1 MLTLFIC
8 ICVLIF
14 PLNLGINAAFLKEE
28 KKAFFGIYLFGVIK
42 IVGGYAEKI
51 TEGFAV
57 HLSDKKVV
65 IINYKA
71 MLGAK
76 DRIKPFMDYHFTKI
90 KIVIESG
97 SENNLITPVSIAFIS
112 EYIMSFIERYYSFKK
127 PYLVIDCGFNVYDGK
142 NKLNLFIRLNVVFN
156 LIMIISSIIKIITEK
171 TIYAIRQR
179 KNKN

>member
-28 KKAFFGIYLFGVIK
+28 KKAFFGIYLFGIIK

-76 DRIKPFMDYHFTKI
+76 DRIKPFM
-90 KIVIESG
+90 ESG

-112 EYIMSFIERYYSFKK
+112 EYIMSFIERYYSLKK